1 MPKKTNRKAHTRLR
15 PSEIQRRV
23 LDAAFESV
31 LRIGFRAVTVES
43 VSAETGIAKTSIYRR
58 WPNKAAMVMDA
69 FVFRIGPGIGFP
81 PSDDHTESIRK
92 QMLALAKAFRGPA
105 GTMIKALLGEAQ
117 FDVELAEAFRK
128 HWLLPRRE
136 TAIVEVQAAIDSGE
150 LRADVDVQVTLDA
163 LYGGLYYRL
172 LTGSGPLSDTYVKKL
187 FSHVVDGLA
196 SGQPK
201 TLVRRAVETTQRKRS
216 R

>member
-1 MPKKTNRKAHTRLR
+1 MPKETNGNAHTRLR
-15 PSEIQRRV
+15 SSEIQRRV

-58 WPNKAAMVMDA
+58 WPNA
-69 FVFRIGPGIGFP
+69 FFFRIGPGIGFP
-81 PSDDHTESIRK
+81 PSDDHIGSIRK

-105 GTMIKALLGEAQ
+105 GKMIKALLGEAQ

-136 TAIVEVQAAIDSGE
+136 MAIAEVQAAIDSGQ

-172 LTGSGPLSDTYVKKL
+172 LTGSGPLSDSYVEGL
-187 FSHVVDGLA
+187 FSHVIEGLGA
-196 SGQPK
+196 EPRTPVS
-201 TLVRRAVETTQRKRS
+201 RAVGTKQGKRS

>member
-1 MPKKTNRKAHTRLR
+1 MPKETKGNAQTRLR
-15 PSEIQRRV
+15 ASEIQRRV

-43 VSAETGIAKTSIYRR
+43 ISAETGIAKTSIYRR

-69 FVFRIGPGIGFP
+69 FVFRIGPCIGFP
-81 PSDDHTESIRK
+81 PSDDHIGSIRK

-136 TAIVEVQAAIDSGE
+136 IAIAAVHVAINSGE

-172 LTGSGPLSDTYVKKL
+172 LTGSGPLSDTYVEGL
-187 FSHVVDGLA
+187 FSHVIEGLRA
-196 SGQPK
+196 VPRTPVS
-201 TLVRRAVETTQRKRS
+201 RAVEITQRKRS

>member
-1 MPKKTNRKAHTRLR
+1 MPKATNGNTHTRLR

-23 LDAAFESV
+23 LDAAFASV

-69 FVFRIGPGIGFP
+69 FVFRIAPCIGFP
-81 PSDDHTESIRK
+81 PSDDHLGSIRK

-117 FDVELAEAFRK
+117 FDAELAQAFQK

-136 TAIVEVQAAIDSGE
+136 IAAAAVQAAINSGE
-150 LRADVDVQVTLDA
+150 LRAEVDVQVTLDA

-172 LTGSGPLSDTYVKKL
+172 LTGSGPLSDTYVERL
-187 FSHVVDGLA
+187 FSHVIEGLA
-196 SGQPK
+196 AEPGTPVS
-201 TLVRRAVETTQRKRS
+201 RAVETTQRKRS

>member
-1 MPKKTNRKAHTRLR
+1 MPKATNGNAQTRLR

-23 LDAAFESV
+23 LDAAFDSV

-69 FVFRIGPGIGFP
+69 FAFRIGPGTGFP
-81 PSDDHTESIRK
+81 PSDDHIGSIRK

-105 GTMIKALLGEAQ
+105 RTMIKALLAEAQ
-117 FDVELAEAFRK
+117 FDAELAEAFQQ

-136 TAIVEVQAAIDSGE
+136 IGAAAVQAAINTGE
-150 LRADVDVQVTLDA
+150 LRADIDVQVTLDA
-163 LYGGLYYRL
+163 LYGGLYYHL
-172 LTGSGPLSDTYVKKL
+172 LTGLGPLSDTYVEGL
-187 FSHVVDGLA
+187 FAHVIEGL
-196 SGQPK
+196 
-201 TLVRRAVETTQRKRS
+201 RARPQRPVSRAAEITQRKRS

>member
-1 MPKKTNRKAHTRLR
+1 MPKETNGNAHMRLR

-23 LDAAFESV
+23 LDAAFDSV
-31 LRIGFRAVTVES
+31 LRLGFRAVTVES
-43 VSAETGIAKTSIYRR
+43 ISAETGIAKTSIYRR

-69 FVFRIGPGIGFP
+69 FVFRIGPCIAFP
-81 PSDDHTESIRK
+81 PSDDHIGSIRK
-92 QMLALAKAFRGPA
+92 QMLALAKVFRGPA

-117 FDVELAEAFRK
+117 FDVELAEAFQK

-136 TAIVEVQAAIDSGE
+136 IAIAAVHVAINSGE

-172 LTGSGPLSDTYVKKL
+172 LTGSGPLSDTYVEGL
-187 FSHVVDGLA
+187 FSHVIEGLRA
-196 SGQPK
+196 VPRTPVS
-201 TLVRRAVETTQRKRS
+201 RAVEITQRKRS